1 MVFRPLDTAEREGV
15 VRLTGGAVVEAVEH
29 PKLPRLFDIRPIR
42 PLPPVVM
49 DRPPLLRLPQQL
61 ARHARRAQHAAH
73 YVRAAVS
80 LLPFFVRH
88 AIVGDEGMAGG
99 GGGLGGRQADSN
111 TQKRRYICVRR

>member
-1 MVFRPLDTAEREGV
+1 MFPPSTTVAVERYGAVPCGAMRCGTVFPSLNTLAVEREGT

-29 PKLPRLFDIRPIR
+29 PKLPRLLDIRPIR
-42 PLPPVVM
+42 PLPPVVV

-80 LLPFFVRH
+80 L
-88 AIVGDEGMAGG
+88 
-99 GGGLGGRQADSN
+99 
-111 TQKRRYICVRR
+111 

>member
-1 MVFRPLDTAEREGV
+1 MAFPPLNTAEREGA
-15 VRLTGGAVVEAVEH
+15 VRLTSGTVVEAVEH

-42 PLPPVVM
+42 PLPPVVV
-49 DRPPLLRLPQQL
+49 DRTPLLRLPQQL

-99 GGGLGGRQADSN
+99 RGGLDGRQADSN
-111 TQKRRYICVRR
+111 TYKRRSIRV